1 MGKINHKYNYMKHL
15 KLFVFLAA
23 ALSVMMLSSCK
34 KQSEPTVSAKL
45 SVEITDI
52 KDVSAK
58 LSIICEK
65 GDPTLVRY
73 LAPTLKSDV
82 IAAAGSMGNKA
93 AVETF
98 ITRNGNAVTLPYN
111 VLLKDLMPE
120 TEYVVG
126 VVAFNSSMKVIA
138 SEVKEFTT
146 LDMNSM
152 FEESL
157 GDPSGAGDLT
167 ENIIK

>member
-15 KLFVFLAA
+15 KLLVFLAA
-23 ALSVMMLSSCK
+23 ALSVMMVSSCK
-34 KQSEPTVSAKL
+34 KQSEPKVSAEL

-52 KDVSAK
+52 KAVSAR
-58 LSIICEK
+58 LSITCEK
-65 GDPTLVRY
+65 GNPTLVRY

-82 IAAAGSMGNKA
+82 IAATGSVENKT

-98 ITRNGNAVTLPYN
+98 ITRNGNAIALPYN

-126 VVAFNSSMKVIA
+126 VAAFDSSMKVIA
-138 SEVKEFTT
+138 SEVKVFTT
-146 LDMNSM
+146 LDLNSM
-152 FEESL
+152 FDESL